1 MPTEQERAR
10 HRLCVSAHTPPTLLY
25 PLRTAGAAG
34 DTGVPTLMPLLLPR
48 IFKWTVSHIV
58 LVVRQAYN
66 GPVGRGSTSTR
77 TSTPRIPQCPLIPNG
92 RDTYI
97 TPRPLRRLCGL
108 CARRSRSRSRRAL
121 LGYER
126 IAVRRCTMALSASP
140 ADAGGIGRSTAR
152 PGLQGTWRTCMEEE
166 GCWCLGL
173 PMLET
178 PRLPRYS
185 DKRKRGGG
193 TGEG

>member
-1 MPTEQERAR
+1 MVIITEQERAR
-10 HRLCVSAHTPPTLLY
+10 HRLYVSAHTPPTLLY

-34 DTGVPTLMPLLLPR
+34 DTGVPTRTPLLLPPR
-48 IFKWTVSHIV
+48 TREWTVSHIAR
-58 LVVRQAYN
+58 VVRQAYN
-66 GPVGRGSTSTR
+66 GPLGPGSISRR
-77 TSTPRIPQCPLIPNG
+77 TSTPRIPQCPLTPNG

-108 CARRSRSRSRRAL
+108 SARRSRRAL
-121 LGYER
+121 LGYVR
-126 IAVRRCTMALSASP
+126 IAVHRCKMALLASA

-166 GCWCLGL
+166 GFWCLVL

-178 PRLPRYS
+178 ARRHRYS
-185 DKRKRGGG
+185 DTRKRGGG
-193 TGEG
+193 IEEG